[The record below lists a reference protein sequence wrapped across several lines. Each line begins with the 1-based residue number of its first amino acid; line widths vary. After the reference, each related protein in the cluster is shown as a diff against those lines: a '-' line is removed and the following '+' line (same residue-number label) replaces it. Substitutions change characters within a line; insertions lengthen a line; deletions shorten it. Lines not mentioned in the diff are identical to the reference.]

1 MTPLDRW
8 RAVMESGL
16 RGSEK
21 HVAIA
26 VAYRDGCK
34 GRGCTASVATLAD
47 DAGIGVKAARRALQS
62 LTRAGMVQAS
72 PMGPGLPVCRRLDWR
87 RLALDPSP
95 IDQGDPSPIRDPSP
109 IEPSS
114 GSTPDPLPDRPLPP
128 SPIDQGDPSPIGDPN
143 LEDNQED
150 NQEENQERTHG
161 PTQGTTPSAE
171 QPEPDRGSGL
181 GLGSSA
187 ASDDRAGSDGSGNP
201 DPIEQPGSPRA
212 ASGADSGGRSGAVAG
227 GALSRSEA
235 WQRIHDLHR
244 QHDPRAVLLS
254 LRSHGPNLDRCAKRA
269 GTSRRPDYDR
279 VVDAW
284 RLLWTH
290 PVERWDREVDRTP
303 ARLLMA
309 FLRPSNGFAR
319 WLTLLEEWEASGG
332 ATGAPKGTQAAT
344 GGARWLAALET
355 AATSGPSG
363 VRDLR
368 VRVEARDGGRRHWRK
383 LCRAMES
390 AGISVAWFRSNYDD
404 KGTRAE
410 RRARFV
416 ALMDAPAG
424 GEE

>member
-16 RGSEK
+16 RGSERAVM
-21 HVAIA
+21 VAL
-26 VAYRDGCK
+26 AYRDGC
-34 GRGCTASVATLAD
+34 GSGCWASQATLAL
-47 DAGIGVKAARRALQS
+47 DAGMSDRSVRSALRLLEARGLIE
-62 LTRAGMVQAS
+62 AGDRTGRTVRYRVAYGDL
-72 PMGPGLPVCRRLDWR
+72 PPGPERKQD
-87 RLALDPSP
+87 
-95 IDQGDPSPIRDPSP
+95 PIRPEGGSDQTGSSFRAERKQDP
-109 IEPSS
+109 
-114 GSTPDPLPDRPLPP
+114 T
-128 SPIDQGDPSPIGDPN
+128 
-143 LEDNQED
+143 NQED
-150 NQEENQERTHG
+150 NQDLNLEENKGPLHG

-181 GLGSSA
+181 GLGSCT

-201 DPIEQPGSPRA
+201 DPIEQPSSPRA
-212 ASGADSGGRSGAVAG
+212 ASGEDSGGRQGAVAG

-244 QHDPRAVLLS
+244 EHDPRAVLLS

-332 ATGAPKGTQAAT
+332 ATGAPKAIQAAT

-368 VRVEARDGGRRHWRK
+368 VRVEARDGGRRHWRR

-390 AGISVAWFRSNYDD
+390 AGISVAWFRQNYDD
-404 KGTRAE
+404 KATRNDK
-410 RRARFV
+410 RARFV